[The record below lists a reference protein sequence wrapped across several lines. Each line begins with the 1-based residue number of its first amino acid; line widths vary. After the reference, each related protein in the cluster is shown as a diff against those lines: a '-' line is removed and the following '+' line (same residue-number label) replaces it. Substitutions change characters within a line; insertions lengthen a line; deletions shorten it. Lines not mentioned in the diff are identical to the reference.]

1 MLPANPKPA
10 TISRLTKNIEI
21 KKVRH
26 YDQSNEAY
34 ENKKRLVP
42 LRGKP
47 PEIPLFLNAIV
58 KKGIQEETIFE
69 FKVTYP
75 DGQQLVTN
83 MRLRAED
90 IELWKEISEAVR

>member
-1 MLPANPKPA
+1 MINPMKLMKIKNAWARFAANHPKF
-10 TISRLTKNIEI
+10 
-21 KKVRH
+21 
-26 YDQSNEAY
+26 
-34 ENKKRLVP
+34 
-42 LRGKP
+42 
-47 PEIPLFLNAIV
+47 PLFLNAIV

>member
-1 MLPANPKPA
+1 MINPMKLMKIKMPGLA
-10 TISRLTKNIEI
+10 SRQNHPKF
-21 KKVRH
+21 
-26 YDQSNEAY
+26 
-34 ENKKRLVP
+34 
-42 LRGKP
+42 
-47 PEIPLFLNAIV
+47 PLFLNAIV

-90 IELWKEISEAVR
+90 IELWKEISKAVR

>member
-1 MLPANPKPA
+1 MINPMKLMKIKNAWSRFAANHPKF
-10 TISRLTKNIEI
+10 
-21 KKVRH
+21 
-26 YDQSNEAY
+26 
-34 ENKKRLVP
+34 
-42 LRGKP
+42 
-47 PEIPLFLNAIV
+47 PLFLNAIV

-90 IELWKEISEAVR
+90 IGRFADVLIDCTGAALIWVLVYLFSRPSRISRAA

>member
-1 MLPANPKPA
+1 M
-10 TISRLTKNIEI
+10 
-21 KKVRH
+21 RH

-47 PEIPLFLNAIV
+47 PEIPPLSQCHRE
-58 KKGIQEETIFE
+58 KGHSGRNHFE

>member
-1 MLPANPKPA
+1 M
-10 TISRLTKNIEI
+10 
-21 KKVRH
+21 RH

-34 ENKKRLVP
+34 ENKKRLV
-42 LRGKP
+42 
-47 PEIPLFLNAIV
+47 PLFLNAIV

>member
-1 MLPANPKPA
+1 M
-10 TISRLTKNIEI
+10 
-21 KKVRH
+21 
-26 YDQSNEAY
+26 
-34 ENKKRLVP
+34 
-42 LRGKP
+42 
-47 PEIPLFLNAIV
+47 
-58 KKGIQEETIFE
+58 QEETIFE